1 MNKET
6 HMIRQLT
13 LEETR
18 TYIRDD
24 SVRPHLSAE
33 FRTQENREVW
43 GLFEDQ
49 LNSEHTPSD
58 VPLAVTCVA
67 YAHGWP
73 ENESELDRFSL
84 TTGVATIDPPYSD
97 PEKFHANGHD
107 TIEAAVEYAQEIQ
120 GAIEQCSNGTLVNS
134 LGEPMQFDNQGN
146 LCPCAR
152 TFPLQLEQNT
162 LVFYT
167 VWSYSRGS
175 GSKLINQLAQQ
186 VADTREDIWHW
197 VTLSPL
203 TEMAEKFHIKNGAV
217 KHAEFALD
225 QIFSYALVFL
235 TQAGIEERMVK
246 IREQEE
252 AARSEQ
258 ARSA

>member
-1 MNKET
+1 
-6 HMIRQLT
+6 MIRQLT

-18 TYIRDD
+18 TYIKDD

-33 FRTQENREVW
+33 FRIQENRQVW

-49 LNSEHTPSD
+49 HSTEHTPSD
-58 VPLAVTCVA
+58 VPLAVTCMA
-67 YAHGWP
+67 YTHGWP

-84 TTGVATIDPPYSD
+84 TTGTATIDPTYSD
-97 PEKFHANGHD
+97 PEKFHPNRFD
-107 TIEAAVEYAQEIQ
+107 SIEAAIEFAQEIQ
-120 GAIEQCSNGTLVNS
+120 GEIEQCANGTLVNA
-134 LGEPMQFDNQGN
+134 LGEPMQFDTQGN

-162 LVFYT
+162 AVFYT

-175 GSKLINQLAQQ
+175 GRELINQLAQQ
-186 VADTREDIWHW
+186 IADTREDIWHW
-197 VTLSPL
+197 VTLSPI
-203 TEMAEKFHIKNGAV
+203 TDMAENFHIKNGAT
-217 KHAEFALD
+217 KHAVFDND

-235 TQAGIEERMVK
+235 TQDDIEERMVI
-246 IREQEE
+246 IRAEE
-252 AARSEQ
+252 ESAKAEQ